1 MKKLE
6 SSLKNM
12 LLVLTLVSAVAAFL
26 LAYVNNI
33 TSTTIAKI
41 NEEALSEGI
50 KNVLNIGAEE
60 QINVAEKM
68 VDAYVVYEVTRD

>member
-26 LAYVNNI
+26 LAYVNNV
-33 TSTTIAKI
+33 TSTRKTHRPQIKTKTLTII
-41 NEEALSEGI
+41 SI
-50 KNVLNIGAEE
+50 
-60 QINVAEKM
+60 
-68 VDAYVVYEVTRD
+68 